1 MKITLN
7 QQLALAMLMA
17 CLFLVLPAFASAQDN
32 KESSKAKS
40 AESSKSTQESESKN
54 ESGDKK
60 SDKKTTKKE
69 EPKKPTRN
77 RRSRSN
83 SNSKRSQEFVD
94 LFSDVAASAS
104 ASTVRVL
111 SGSREI
117 ALGAVVDSD
126 GFIVTKAS
134 ELRGTLNCM
143 LPDGSKYEAKVF
155 GLDKNTDLALLK
167 VEAKNL
173 TTINWG
179 QNINLER
186 GQWLVSPDGDGGSL
200 GVGVVGVRERKIPP
214 GGGFLGIM
222 PAPPTEGTGVRV
234 TQVTSNQPADKAGVQ
249 VNDVI
254 TKIDDVEINNILKLR
269 ETLRNYSE
277 GDQIMLTVR
286 RGKKELALKLRL
298 NDFRKANAQ
307 QFQRSAAQNRMGS
320 TLSRR
325 RLDFP
330 VAFQHDSQLQARN
343 CGGPIVNLDG
353 QVVGLNIARAGRVKT
368 YALPASVVAGIV
380 ESLKSGEF
388 APQVVNK
395 ERIKEVE
402 AELKLLGKNETTYPA
417 EKKELENSVAAD
429 DVRIKEIERLI
440 ADLEKRMKTI
450 GEEKLEKSSKLKTIQ
465 SKFDRINSDRSKLTR
480 ELQSLKTGVR
490 K

>member
-1 MKITLN
+1 MKI
-7 QQLALAMLMA
+7 
-17 CLFLVLPAFASAQDN
+17 VSLPKFCFAFALVCFLAAPAGLTAQDETP
-32 KESSKAKS
+32 KETQSKKSDSVQEEADSKANDSKAKN
-40 AESSKSTQESESKN
+40 EDSESK
-54 ESGDKK
+54 
-60 SDKKTTKKE
+60 KE
-69 EPKKPTRN
+69 EADSKPRRN
-77 RRSRSN
+77 RRSRSR

-104 ASTVRVL
+104 ASTVRVM

-126 GFIVTKAS
+126 GLIVTKAS
-134 ELRGTLNCM
+134 ELRGSLKCL
-143 LPDGSKYEAKVF
+143 LPDGSKLEASVF
-155 GLDKNTDLALLK
+155 GLDKDTDLALLK
-167 VEAKNL
+167 VDAKNL
-173 TTINWG
+173 AAINWG
-179 QNINLER
+179 QDVELER
-186 GQWLVSPDGDGGSL
+186 GQWLVSPDGEGGSL

-222 PAPPTEGTGVRV
+222 PGSPTEGTGVRV
-234 TQVTSNQPADKAGVQ
+234 TQVTSNQPADRAGVL

-254 TKIDDVEINNILKLR
+254 IKIDDIDITNILVLR

-277 GDQIMLTVR
+277 GDQISLTVR
-286 RGKKELALKLRL
+286 RGKEELVLKLRL
-298 NDFRKANAQ
+298 NDFRKANAE
-307 QFQRSAAQNRMGS
+307 QFQRSSAQNRMGS

-330 VAFQHDSQLQARN
+330 TAFQHDSPLQARN

-368 YALPASVVAGIV
+368 YALPATLVVNVI

-395 ERIKEVE
+395 DRIKEVE
-402 AELKLLGKNETTYPA
+402 AELKSLGETEQTFPE
-417 EKKELENSVAAD
+417 EKTELEDAVSAD
-429 DVRIKEIERLI
+429 DVRIKEIERMM
-440 ADLEKRMKTI
+440 ADMEKRLKEL
-450 GEEKLEKSSKLKTIQ
+450 GESKMEKSAKLKSMQ
-465 SKFDRINSDRSKLTR
+465 EKFDRINVERTKLNR
-480 ELQSLKTGVR
+480 ELEALKTGIR